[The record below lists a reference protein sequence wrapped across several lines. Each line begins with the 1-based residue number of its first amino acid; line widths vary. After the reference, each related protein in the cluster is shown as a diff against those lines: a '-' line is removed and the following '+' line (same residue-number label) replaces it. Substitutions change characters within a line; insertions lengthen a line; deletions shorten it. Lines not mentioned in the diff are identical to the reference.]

1 MRFVDGKAHL
11 SRDRCVPIMS
21 LIYFWDLGRIFQVAV
36 KCHAADSEH
45 NGQFADVATGL
56 FPACNKGILIMLP
69 GFFNAVFPRQL
80 DMAGVD
86 DTACRMEE
94 GLFNDSLE
102 LLDIAGPVAAVEKFH
117 GLVGKRLCR
126 HAVTGRHFR
135 KDMVGNDF
143 HIFHPLPQGRYPD
156 DGANDQFI
164 EALGKEAFIG
174 QTFQVGVTGRN
185 DADIEFPANACLL
198 VENTVFQSI
207 SQDIAQLR
215 REFFHFIKEKR
226 SPIGQFQTA
235 GCQMART
242 IGLAKNSSSSS
253 SSGPS

>member
-102 LLDIAGPVAAVEKFH
+102 LLDIAGPVAAVEEFH

>member
-1 MRFVDGKAHL
+1 MRPYNVLDLFL
-11 SRDRCVPIMS
+11 
-21 LIYFWDLGRIFQVAV
+21 DLGRIFQVAV

-102 LLDIAGPVAAVEKFH
+102 LLDIAGPVAAVEEFH

>member
-1 MRFVDGKAHL
+1 
-11 SRDRCVPIMS
+11 
-21 LIYFWDLGRIFQVAV
+21 
-36 KCHAADSEH
+36 
-45 NGQFADVATGL
+45 
-56 FPACNKGILIMLP
+56 MLP

-102 LLDIAGPVAAVEKFH
+102 LLDIAGPVAAVEEFH

-242 IGLAKNSSSSS
+242 IGLAKKILL
-253 SSGPS
+253 PVPLPVLRDRAP

>member
-1 MRFVDGKAHL
+1 
-11 SRDRCVPIMS
+11 
-21 LIYFWDLGRIFQVAV
+21 
-36 KCHAADSEH
+36 
-45 NGQFADVATGL
+45 
-56 FPACNKGILIMLP
+56 MLP

-198 VENTVFQSI
+198 VENTVFKASAKTSPSFVGNFSTSSRKSVPPLASSKLPAARWPVPSVLPKI
-207 SQDIAQLR
+207 LLPVPLPVLR
-215 REFFHFIKEKR
+215 DRA
-226 SPIGQFQTA
+226 P
-235 GCQMART
+235 
-242 IGLAKNSSSSS
+242 
-253 SSGPS
+253 

>member
-102 LLDIAGPVAAVEKFH
+102 LLDIAGPVAAVEEFH

-143 HIFHPLPQGRYPD
+143 HIFHPLPQGRHPD